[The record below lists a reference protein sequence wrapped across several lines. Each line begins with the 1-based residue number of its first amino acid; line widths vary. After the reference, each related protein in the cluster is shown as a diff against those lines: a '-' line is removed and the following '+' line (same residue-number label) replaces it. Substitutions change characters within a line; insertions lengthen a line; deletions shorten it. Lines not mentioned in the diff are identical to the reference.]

1 MKIKRDVSEVPFLSH
16 PVEQEVRQLL
26 EQTCY
31 SGSRKEQVN
40 SVVVGSSKLPHIDI
54 ISQLDSPVSPLV
66 VKSLMQ
72 PISNSWTAASSSGVA
87 RGSFWSN
94 RRGRT
99 LREFVPVPQEHLHAM
114 VRGWFTGKLL
124 GVIQGEVGNEI
135 SIIRD
140 ISDRTPT
147 WVNFPYPTLTE
158 PLDLRDQLPAILESL
173 MLAYA
178 EVGTVSSLAP
188 LGPYLAL
195 RDLGSS
201 MPSATADLYSYMSL
215 NPALQQWLKNGQL
228 DNAAKIQN
236 YKGAR
241 PNLVADSEN
250 GRREKLIEFL
260 NAQNKDYSDKYEDHI
275 HAAQSDPSRLGRA
288 PFWPAIKDEIV
299 AALEQLKIAASVTAD
314 SSDF

>member
-1 MKIKRDVSEVPFLSH
+1 
-16 PVEQEVRQLL
+16 
-26 EQTCY
+26 
-31 SGSRKEQVN
+31 
-40 SVVVGSSKLPHIDI
+40 
-54 ISQLDSPVSPLV
+54 
-66 VKSLMQ
+66 
-72 PISNSWTAASSSGVA
+72 
-87 RGSFWSN
+87 
-94 RRGRT
+94 
-99 LREFVPVPQEHLHAM
+99 M

-124 GVIQGEVGNEI
+124 GIIQGEVGNEI

-201 MPSATADLYSYMSL
+201 MPSATAELYSYMSL
-215 NPALQQWLKNGQL
+215 NPALQQWLKNGQI

-260 NAQNKDYSDKYEDHI
+260 NAQIKDYSDKYEDHI